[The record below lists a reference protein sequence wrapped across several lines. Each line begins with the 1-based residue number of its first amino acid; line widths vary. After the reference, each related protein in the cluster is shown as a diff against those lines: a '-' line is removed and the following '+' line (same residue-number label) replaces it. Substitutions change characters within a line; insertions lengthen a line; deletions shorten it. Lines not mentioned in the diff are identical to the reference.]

1 VLFAFFVTFVSV
13 TYTFWQMYQVNLRDH
28 VNALFMKNPI
38 ITQIYRLHLQRQT
51 SQTIFEANL
60 AVYDLSVEHDKRKK
74 HNILTKAK
82 VLKRE
87 GFQAVNEALFFD
99 RLHVYQQKIVKDMRS
114 TMLSY
119 EGAIYFYLE
128 SSKIRILMKDKTL
141 KPYNNI
147 NLISAYIT
155 IISIVSLL
163 FVLILQRL
171 RPLRKLRRK
180 IAAFGAG
187 EMNVSFAL
195 NGLDEIAMIGNELEH
210 TQEKI
215 HALIESRTLFLR
227 NIMHEL
233 KTPIAKGR
241 IASTMIKE
249 EKHQHR
255 METIFLRLEE
265 LISEFALI
273 EEVTAGFGQVEKKEY
288 RLIDLIDGAV
298 DMAMVDYDSVW
309 VEIDAAYKIKVDY
322 RIFVTA
328 IKNMID
334 NAMKYSPNHQVKISV
349 EHEEIIFENAGEKL
363 KHPLSY
369 YIEPFTKEKPA
380 KDSFGLGLYL
390 VDAILKSHGMVLGY
404 EHKDGINRF
413 IFVPMSKLEQHRLF
427 LAH

>member
-1 VLFAFFVTFVSV
+1 
-13 TYTFWQMYQVNLRDH
+13 MYQVNLRDH
-28 VNALFMKNPI
+28 INALFMKNPI

-60 AVYDLSVEHDKRKK
+60 AVYELSVEHDKRKK
-74 HNILTKAK
+74 KRILSQAK

-141 KPYNNI
+141 KPYNSI

-163 FVLILQRL
+163 FILILQRL

-187 EMNVSFAL
+187 EMDVSFAL
-195 NGLDEIAMIGNELEH
+195 DGLDEIAMIGNELEH

-255 METIFLRLEE
+255 LETIFLRLEE

-273 EEVTAGFGQVEKKEY
+273 EEVTAGFGHIEKNEY

-363 KHPLSY
+363 KQPLSY

-404 EHKDGINRF
+404 EHEDGINRF
-413 IFVPMSKLEQHRLF
+413 IFVPMYKLEQHRLL

>member
-1 VLFAFFVTFVSV
+1 
-13 TYTFWQMYQVNLRDH
+13 MYQVNLANH
-28 VNALFMKNPI
+28 TSALFMKNSI
-38 ITQIYRLHLQRQT
+38 ITQIYRLHIQHNT

-60 AVYDLSVEHDKRKK
+60 AVYKLSVEHDKKK
-74 HNILTKAK
+74 KKNILTNSK

-87 GFQAVNEALFFD
+87 GFQAINEALFFD

-119 EGAIYFYLE
+119 GGDIYFYLE
-128 SSKIRILMKDKTL
+128 SSKIRILIKDKTL
-141 KPYNNI
+141 KPYNNV
-147 NLISAYIT
+147 NLITAYIT
-155 IISIVSLL
+155 ILSIVSLL
-163 FVLILQRL
+163 FILILQRL

-187 EMNVSFAL
+187 EMNVCFSL
-195 NGLDEIAMIGNELEH
+195 DGIDEIAMIGNELEH

-215 HALIESRTLFLR
+215 HGLIESRTLFLR

-249 EKHQHR
+249 EKHQR
-255 METIFLRLEE
+255 RLETIFLRLEE
-265 LISEFALI
+265 LIAEFALI
-273 EEVTAGFGQVEKKEY
+273 EEVTAGFGHIEKKEY
-288 RLIDLIDGAV
+288 RLIDLIDGAI
-298 DMAMVDYDSVW
+298 DMAMVDYDAVW

-349 EHEEIIFENAGEKL
+349 EHHEIIFENAGEKL
-363 KHPLSY
+363 KHSLAY
-369 YIEPFTKEKPA
+369 YVEPFTKEKPS

-390 VDAILKSHGMVLGY
+390 VEAILEAHGMILGY
-404 EHKDGINRF
+404 EHDDGINKF
-413 IFVPMSKLEQHRLF
+413 IFVPKENLEAHGIAKL
-427 LAH
+427 

>member
-1 VLFAFFVTFVSV
+1 
-13 TYTFWQMYQVNLRDH
+13 MYQVNLRDH
-28 VNALFMKNPI
+28 TNALFMKNPI

-60 AVYDLSVEHDKRKK
+60 AVYDLSVEHDEMQKQK
-74 HNILTKAK
+74 ILSDAK

-119 EGAIYFYLE
+119 EGDIYFYLE
-128 SSKIRILMKDKTL
+128 SSKIRILIKDKVL

-155 IISIVSLL
+155 ITSIVSLL
-163 FVLILQRL
+163 FILILQRL

-187 EMNVSFAL
+187 EMDVSFAL
-195 NGLDEIAMIGNELEH
+195 DGLDEIAMIGNELEH

-249 EKHQHR
+249 EKHQR
-255 METIFLRLEE
+255 RLETIFLRLEE

-334 NAMKYSPNHQVKISV
+334 NAMKYSPNHQVKITV
-349 EHEEIIFENAGEKL
+349 EHHEIIFENAGEKL
-363 KHPLSY
+363 KQPLSY

-404 EHKDGINRF
+404 EHEDGINKF
-413 IFVPMSKLEQHRLF
+413 IFVPMQKLEHHRL
-427 LAH
+427 LVSH

>member
-1 VLFAFFVTFVSV
+1 MSV

-28 VNALFMKNPI
+28 TNALFMKNPI

-60 AVYDLSVEHDKRKK
+60 AVYDLSVEHDEMQKQK
-74 HNILTKAK
+74 ILSDAK

-119 EGAIYFYLE
+119 EGDIYFYLE
-128 SSKIRILMKDKTL
+128 SSKIRILIKDKVL

-155 IISIVSLL
+155 ITSIVSLL
-163 FVLILQRL
+163 FILILQRL

-187 EMNVSFAL
+187 EMDVSFAL
-195 NGLDEIAMIGNELEH
+195 DGLDEIAMIGNELEH

-249 EKHQHR
+249 EKHQR
-255 METIFLRLEE
+255 RLETIFLRLEE

-334 NAMKYSPNHQVKISV
+334 NAMKYSPNHQVKITV
-349 EHEEIIFENAGEKL
+349 EHHEIIFENAGEKL
-363 KHPLSY
+363 KQPLSY

-404 EHKDGINRF
+404 EHEDGINKF
-413 IFVPMSKLEQHRLF
+413 IFVPMQKLEHHRL
-427 LAH
+427 LVSH

>member
-1 VLFAFFVTFVSV
+1 
-13 TYTFWQMYQVNLRDH
+13 
-28 VNALFMKNPI
+28 MKNPI
-38 ITQIYRLHLQRQT
+38 ITQIYRLHTQRGT

-60 AVYDLSVEHDKRKK
+60 AVYGLSVIHDEKRRNKV
-74 HNILTKAK
+74 LSKAD

-87 GFQAVNEALFFD
+87 GFQAINEALFFD
-99 RLHVYQQKIVKDMRS
+99 RLHIYQQKIVKDMRS
-114 TMLSY
+114 SMLSY
-119 EGAIYFYLE
+119 EKDIYFYIE
-128 SSKIRILMKDKTL
+128 SSNIKILIKDEKL
-141 KPYNNI
+141 KPYNII

-155 IISIVSLL
+155 ILTIVSLL
-163 FVLILQRL
+163 FILILQRL

-187 EMNVSFAL
+187 EMDVCFAL
-195 NGLDEIAMIGNELEH
+195 DGMDEIAMIGNELEH

-241 IASTMIKE
+241 IAATMIKE

-265 LISEFALI
+265 LIAEFALI
-273 EEVTAGFGQVEKKEY
+273 EEVTAGFGHIEKKEY
-288 RLIDLIDGAV
+288 RLIDLIDGAI

-349 EHEEIIFENAGEKL
+349 QQHEIVFENAGEKL
-363 KHPLSY
+363 KKPLSY
-369 YIEPFTKEKPA
+369 YVEPFTKDKPS

-390 VDAILKSHGMVLGY
+390 VEAILKSHGMVLGY
-404 EHKDGINRF
+404 EHDDGVNKF
-413 IFVPMSKLEQHRLF
+413 IFVPIEKLSL
-427 LAH
+427 

>member
-1 VLFAFFVTFVSV
+1 
-13 TYTFWQMYQVNLRDH
+13 
-28 VNALFMKNPI
+28 
-38 ITQIYRLHLQRQT
+38 
-51 SQTIFEANL
+51 
-60 AVYDLSVEHDKRKK
+60 VYGLSVEYENKQE
-74 HNILTKAK
+74 ILSKAK

-99 RLHVYQQKIVKDMRS
+99 RLHVYQQKIIKDMRS

-119 EGAIYFYLE
+119 RGSIYFYLE
-128 SSKIRILMKDKTL
+128 SSKIRVLIKDSTL
-141 KPYNNI
+141 KPYNSV
-147 NLISAYIT
+147 NLLSAYIT
-155 IISIVSLL
+155 IIAIVSLL
-163 FVLILQRL
+163 FIMILQRL

-187 EMNVSFAL
+187 EMDVYF
-195 NGLDEIAMIGNELEH
+195 GLDGYDEIAMIGNELEH

-215 HALIESRTLFLR
+215 NALIESRTLFLR

-241 IASTMIKE
+241 IASAMIKE
-249 EKHQHR
+249 EKHQR
-255 METIFLRLEE
+255 RLETIFIRLEE
-265 LISEFALI
+265 LIGEFALI
-273 EEVTAGFGQVEKKEY
+273 EEVTAGFGHIEKKEY

-309 VEIDAAYKIKVDY
+309 VEIDAAYKIRVDY

-334 NAMKYSPNHQVKISV
+334 NAMKYSPNRQVKISV
-349 EHEEIIFENAGEKL
+349 EHQEIIFENAGDKL

-369 YIEPFTKEKPA
+369 YTEPFTKEKPS

-390 VDAILKSHGMVLGY
+390 VDAILKSHGMILAY
-404 EHKDGINRF
+404 EHYDGINKF
-413 IFVPMSKLEQHRLF
+413 IFVPLEKLEPNVRL
-427 LAH
+427 LPH

>member
-1 VLFAFFVTFVSV
+1 
-13 TYTFWQMYQVNLRDH
+13 MYQVNLRDH
-28 VNALFMKNPI
+28 TNALFMKNPI

-60 AVYDLSVEHDKRKK
+60 AVYDLSVEHDEMQKQK
-74 HNILTKAK
+74 ILSDAK

-119 EGAIYFYLE
+119 EGDIYFYLE
-128 SSKIRILMKDKTL
+128 SSKIRILIKDKVL

-155 IISIVSLL
+155 ITSIVSLL
-163 FVLILQRL
+163 FILILQRL

-187 EMNVSFAL
+187 EMDVSFAL
-195 NGLDEIAMIGNELEH
+195 DGLDEIAMIGNELEH

-249 EKHQHR
+249 EKHQR
-255 METIFLRLEE
+255 RLETIFLRLEE

-334 NAMKYSPNHQVKISV
+334 NAMKYSPNHQVKITV
-349 EHEEIIFENAGEKL
+349 EHHEIIFENAGEQL
-363 KHPLSY
+363 KQPLSY

-404 EHKDGINRF
+404 EHEDGINKF
-413 IFVPMSKLEQHRLF
+413 IFVPMQKLEHHRL
-427 LAH
+427 LVSH